1 MSADLAVGAQTPGP
15 GGQGRWRRLF
25 RGSGLIGTLGIL
37 LLLSV
42 AAFAPLI
49 APYDPNAHNIA
60 NTLAPPVWSGGEM
73 AHLLGTD
80 GLGRDVLSRLIY
92 GARSSVMIA
101 VFAMLIGMTL
111 GVVTGLTAGFF
122 GNVVD
127 SILMRFGDVQLAL
140 PFILIAIVV
149 LGMMSERSPIHLI
162 VVLGIPAWIVYA
174 RVVRSK
180 VLSERERAYVRAAET
195 FGANR
200 RRRMFRYILPQVWG
214 VVPPIILVDLSNLI
228 IMEATLS
235 FLGFGLTPPHVSWGQ
250 ILADG
255 RQNMVVSPWLPIL
268 PGIAIMLSVLALNLA
283 VEGMRPPLV
292 QTSRADLAR
301 RQESARLAKSDQLAE
316 ASAPGDHP
324 RKAPL
329 LEIRDLEVEF
339 PVPEGP
345 TVRAV
350 RGASLT
356 LDRGKILGV
365 VGESG
370 SGKSVMAWATL
381 GLLTPPGRVVGGFVT
396 FDGLEV
402 TTASESTLRKLRG
415 SRIGMMFQNPSGSL
429 NPVFTV
435 GHQITE
441 TIRTHLRVDKAEAR
455 RLAREALLDVG
466 FGDPDGVLKQYPFRL
481 SGGQNQRVVIAM
493 TMVLEPDLLLADEP
507 TTALDVTTQAQVLDQ
522 LRRLRDE
529 HGTSILL
536 ISHDIGLIAETA
548 DDVVVMYAGEICESG
563 PAEQVIA
570 SPRHPYTQALL
581 NSVPAGPSQ
590 SEELKSIPGDLPD
603 PATAAR
609 DGCVFADRC
618 PSAFE
623 RCHTETPRRW
633 SLEGDRT
640 SQCHLVEETAQQQP
654 TGRVS

>member
-1 MSADLAVGAQTPGP
+1 MSADVAVTAQSPGP
-15 GGQGRWRRLF
+15 GGQARWRRLF
-25 RGSGLIGTLGIL
+25 QGSGLVGTVGIL
-37 LLLSV
+37 FLLGV

-49 APYDPNAHNIA
+49 APYDPNQHDIA
-60 NTLAPPVWSGGEM
+60 NTLAPPVWNGGDM
-73 AHLLGTD
+73 AHPLGTD

-92 GARSSVMIA
+92 GARSSVLIA
-101 VFAMLIGMTL
+101 VCAMLIGMSL

-122 GNVVD
+122 GKVVD
-127 SILMRFGDVQLAL
+127 SILMRFGDIQLAL

-149 LGMMSERSPIHLI
+149 LGMMSQRSPIHLI

-195 FGANR
+195 FGASR
-200 RRRMFRYILPQVWG
+200 RRRIFRYILPQVWG

-235 FLGFGLTPPHVSWGQ
+235 FLGFGLTSPHVSWGQ

-255 RQNMVVSPWLPIL
+255 RLNMVVSPWLPIL

-283 VEGMRPPLV
+283 VEGMRPPV
-292 QTSRADLAR
+292 IRPRRRAGHR
-301 RQESARLAKSDQLAE
+301 RTPGRAGEAKSDARGE
-316 ASAPGDHP
+316 APGGTSP
-324 RKAPL
+324 GSPL
-329 LEIRDLEVEF
+329 LDIEALEVEF
-339 PVPEGP
+339 PVPDGP

-356 LDRGKILGV
+356 LERGRILGV

-381 GLLTPPGRVVGGFVT
+381 GLLAPPGRVVGGSIT
-396 FDGLEV
+396 FDGLDV
-402 TTASESTLRKLRG
+402 TTASESTLRTLRG
-415 SRIGMMFQNPSGSL
+415 PRVGMMFQNPSGSL
-429 NPVFTV
+429 NPVLTV

-441 TIRTHLRVDKAEAR
+441 TIRTHLHVNRAEAR
-455 RLAREALLDVG
+455 RLAREALQEVG

-522 LRRLRDE
+522 LQRLRDE

-563 PAEQVIA
+563 PAEEVIA
-570 SPRHPYTQALL
+570 EPQHPYTQALL
-581 NSVPAGPSQ
+581 SSVPTGPSEA
-590 SEELKSIPGDLPD
+590 EELTSIPGDLPD
-603 PATAAR
+603 PSR
-609 DGCVFADRC
+609 PVSDGCVFADRC

-623 RCHTETPRRW
+623 RCETETPQRHE
-633 SLEGDRT
+633 LGGQRT
-640 SQCHLVEETAQQQP
+640 SRCHLVEDAAHQP
-654 TGRVS
+654 SAGRSS